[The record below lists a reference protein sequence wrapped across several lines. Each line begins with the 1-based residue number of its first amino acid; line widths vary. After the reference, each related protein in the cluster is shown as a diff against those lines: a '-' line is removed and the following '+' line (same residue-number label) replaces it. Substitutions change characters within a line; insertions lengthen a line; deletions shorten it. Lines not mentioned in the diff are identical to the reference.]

1 MTKTILVGIATLCLS
16 AVIALASEGGPNSAV
31 LSAVALEPGSQASTD
46 GLRMREH
53 AAASELTVAIV
64 PIAPEFRYYA
74 EMSDGATERAEVAGV
89 EVIVDGPTGS
99 GDNVIHADILAE
111 MSERDDV
118 DAIILSLRDAEIAAP
133 AIEQAVESGILVVLA
148 NADFTSFPTPIHAVV
163 GYHQVEAN
171 EAMGRFAADLIED
184 GEQIALVG
192 GAPGYHAER
201 AARGFTRGLGG
212 DAEMIVFQT
221 NGRWNVDGG
230 RAAGKAILTEHPGVD
245 LVWAA
250 NDNMI
255 MGVADA
261 LEAEGR
267 DNVILLGRDGDPT
280 AIAMVE
286 SGILTATVDTDP
298 YGIGHTAMDVVL
310 AVFEG
315 AFGGGYVPTSTKIIA
330 NDAVPGGN

>member
-1 MTKTILVGIATLCLS
+1 MTKTMLVGISALCLS
-16 AVIALASEGGPNSAV
+16 VPTALASEGGSNRAI

-46 GLRMREH
+46 GLRMRAH

-74 EMSDGATERAEVAGV
+74 EMSDGATERAEAAGV
-89 EVIVDGPTGS
+89 EVIVDGPTGA
-99 GDNVIHADILAE
+99 GDNAIHADILAA
-111 MSERDDV
+111 MSARDDV

-133 AIEQAVESGILVVLA
+133 AIERAVESGILVILA

-201 AARGFTRGLGG
+201 AARGFTQGLGG
-212 DAEMIVFQT
+212 DAEMVVFQAS
-221 NGRWNVDGG
+221 GGWNVEGG
-230 RAAGKAILTEHPGVD
+230 RAAGEAILTEHPEVD
-245 LVWAA
+245 LIWAA

-286 SGILTATVDTDP
+286 SGVLTATVGTDP
-298 YGIGHTAMDVVL
+298 YGIGQTAMEVVL
-310 AVFEG
+310 AVFER
-315 AFGGGYVPTSTKIIA
+315 AFDGGYVPTSTKIIA
-330 NDAVPGGN
+330 SGAVPD